1 MALATSM
8 LAEQQDILVVR
19 ISISSFKLGVSTQ
32 REISGEKK
40 KIIIMIIVVFFAIT
54 SVKYTKTVLTEGFEL
69 HVDLSA
75 EIFRL
80 MSSPD

>member
-1 MALATSM
+1 M
-8 LAEQQDILVVR
+8 LAEQQDIFAVR
-19 ISISSFKLGVSTQ
+19 ISSVQVTPLKFGDSARRS
-32 REISGEKK
+32 EINGEKE

-54 SVKYTKTVLTEGFEL
+54 SIKYTKTVLTEGFEQ
-69 HVDLSA
+69 HVALCA